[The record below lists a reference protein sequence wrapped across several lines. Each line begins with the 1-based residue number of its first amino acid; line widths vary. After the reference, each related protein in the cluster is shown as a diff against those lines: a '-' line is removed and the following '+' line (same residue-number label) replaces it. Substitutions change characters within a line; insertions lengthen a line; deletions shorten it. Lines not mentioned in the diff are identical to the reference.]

1 MVPPA
6 SDRVPRVRPYS
17 GVICVSSASPTGIL
31 PSVSELSSPLRLA
44 YLNRVMMILNPEAS
58 FGLAS
63 FPFARRYSENRCF
76 FLFLRLLRCFS
87 SPRSLLCSYV
97 FTAGYMDITPC
108 GFPHSEICGSQD
120 MCSSPQLIAAYHVL
134 RRLPVPRHPPDA
146 LLYLTSSSA
155 ALADYSLLFSLS
167 VNSGFLN
174 KLLLEIVTL
183 LDPLSQIRLISI
195 RCQFVFLFLLVCYS
209 IFKVLHVLC
218 GQAPDS
224 SGMVENKGLEPLTP
238 CVQGRCSPS

>member
-31 PSVSELSSPLRLA
+31 PSVSELSSPLRLT
-44 YLNRVMMILNPEAS
+44 YLNRVVMILNPEAS

-97 FTAGYMDITPC
+97 FTAGYMDIAPC

-183 LDPLSQIRLISI
+183 LDLLRRPGLSRFVVNLSFSFSWCVIQFSRCCMSFADKLRILPEWWRIRGSN
-195 RCQFVFLFLLVCYS
+195 
-209 IFKVLHVLC
+209 
-218 GQAPDS
+218 P
-224 SGMVENKGLEPLTP
+224 
-238 CVQGRCSPS
+238 